1 MSDAIQRGTTDMPL
15 GVQGEWTG
23 GLKEGEGQGE
33 GQGEGCSRL
42 WGEPPVS
49 YNVMH
54 SLQNQDTSHPR
65 IWFCQK
71 AV

>member
-1 MSDAIQRGTTDMPL
+1 MDGRAQGGGGGGGGA
-15 GVQGEWTG
+15 GVGEG
-23 GLKEGEGQGE
+23 QGQGE